1 MNPDFVVVL
10 IFCRMEIDHKE
21 EPGAIEGDHLVAE
34 VLPRDV
40 DLIMSLGLHLERTD
54 KESSPVR
61 QTASDASSPLC
72 SSPRPID

>member
-1 MNPDFVVVL
+1 
-10 IFCRMEIDHKE
+10 
-21 EPGAIEGDHLVAE
+21 